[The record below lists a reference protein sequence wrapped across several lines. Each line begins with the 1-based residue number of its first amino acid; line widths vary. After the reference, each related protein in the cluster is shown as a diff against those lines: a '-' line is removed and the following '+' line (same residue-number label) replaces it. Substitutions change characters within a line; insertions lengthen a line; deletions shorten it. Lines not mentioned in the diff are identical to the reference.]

1 MSTTPNIVGHDTDGT
16 PWITVRYVIDVQV
29 IADNADEAIY
39 WADLALP
46 DHLNGA
52 EGVPLEVGQ

>member
-1 MSTTPNIVGHDTDGT
+1 M
-16 PWITVRYVIDVQV
+16 RYVIDVQV
-29 IADNADEAIY
+29 IADNADEAVY